1 MARSGLMTLSDAV
14 DGYQQGVAWRDQQ
27 EQVQRQRKQQSVY
40 DGAGKRANSVIEAER
55 QQFVGDGGDP
65 AKFRPSDVAM
75 LKASEQFGQ
84 HFAENGDWQSFR
96 KNEVSVQP
104 QRIRVRAQALQQFS
118 VDKDVKKLISTVYAT
133 IPDGNDVKDVQV
145 LPGGAPVNRGTPAQ
159 AAKPAPVS
167 VQQGLAQF
175 DAETT
180 NPLGAQPPATPEAIT
195 PATPG
200 DGRLGAP
207 SGAPK
212 VRVTLS
218 NGETREVDPARMLR
232 DIQVSLQDP
241 VAASQKEIEL
251 NYQRALQAIKTAGQV
266 EVEGVRSGFTAQR
279 DAARDAAAKDRGL
292 AVAEVGAKSRVQAAN
307 ISAASRDYRTDNPP
321 PRSGGGLA
329 GAGGGSNGVQSRTE
343 NQDGYVV
350 LNFRD
355 GTSRMATVDG
365 KPVRSQAW
373 SKRVDRVAADLAK
386 STDGIGK
393 PMAELRQ
400 AAETMLAGKA
410 PVQAAPAAGGG
421 KDYSNLWGAKK

>member
-55 QQFVGDGGDP
+55 QQFVGAGGDP

-84 HFAENGDWQSFR
+84 HFAENGDWQGFL
-96 KNEVSVQP
+96 KNEASVQP

-279 DAARDAAAKDRGL
+279 DAARAAADKDKGL
-292 AVAEVGAKSRVQAAN
+292 AVAEVGARARVQAAQ
-307 ISAASRDYRTDNPP
+307 IGADSRDYRTDNPP
-321 PRSGGGLA
+321 PRAGGGGG
-329 GAGGGSNGVQSRTE
+329 GAGGGATNSFQKVIE
-343 NQDGYVV
+343 NESGYMVGIPKDSTKPAV
-350 LNFRD
+350 PILI
-355 GTSRMATVDG
+355 DG

-373 SKRVDRVAADLAK
+373 SKRVDAMTNELAK

-393 PMAELRQ
+393 PRAELRK
-400 AAETMLAGKA
+400 AAEDMLAGKA
-410 PVQAAPAAGGG
+410 PAAAPAAGSG
-421 KDYSNLWGAKK
+421 NLGTGIWK

>member
-1 MARSGLMTLSDAV
+1 MARVMTLSDAV
-14 DGYQQGVAWRDQQ
+14 DGYQQGVAWKDQQ
-27 EQVQRQRKQQSVY
+27 EQVQRQRKQQSIY
-40 DGAGKRANSVIEAER
+40 DGAGKRANSVLDAER
-55 QQFVGDGGDP
+55 QQFVDGGGDP

-84 HFAENGDWQSFR
+84 HFAENGDWQSFL
-96 KNEVSVQP
+96 KNEASVQP

-251 NYQRALQAIKTAGQV
+251 NYQRALQAIKTAGAVQV
-266 EVEGVRSGFTAQR
+266 EEAKSGFTAKR
-279 DAARDAAAKDRGL
+279 DAARAAADKDKGL
-292 AVAEVGAKSRVQAAN
+292 AVAEVGARARVQAAQ
-307 ISAASRDYRTDNPP
+307 IGADSRDYRTDNPP

-329 GAGGGSNGVQSRTE
+329 GAGGGSNGVQSRTT

-355 GTSRMATVDG
+355 GTSRMAMVDG
-365 KPVRSQAW
+365 KPVRSQDW

-393 PMAELRQ
+393 PMTELRK
-400 AAETMLAGKA
+400 AAEDMLAGKA
-410 PVQAAPAAGGG
+410 PVQAAPAAGG